1 MKRGIAIATVPLVVA
16 SAAVA
21 ASDLLLRPDSF
32 FATPGGTIT
41 VRVLNGT
48 FSASENAI
56 TGDRLQDL
64 SVVTSEGV
72 TYLDTSEW
80 DDDSD
85 STMSFLQLRAAAS
98 GSYVIGA
105 SVRPRDVLVETKDFD
120 AYLAAN
126 SIPDVLAA
134 RRKNKEFYGPV
145 RERYSKHAK
154 AVVQVGDRRTN
165 AYLTIF
171 DYPAELVPLDNP
183 YTVRPGGTLRVRAL
197 VDGRPVANQ
206 LVIAGG
212 QMPSGAQIAQR
223 FMRTDRSGVVR
234 VWLSSRGAWYVK
246 FIYMARSAADT
257 TIDYESKWATL
268 TFGVR

>member
-1 MKRGIAIATVPLVVA
+1 MKRGIAIATALMVVE

-21 ASDLLLRPDSF
+21 ASDLFLKPDSF
-32 FATPGGTIT
+32 LVAPGGTIT

-48 FSASENAI
+48 FSVSENAI

-64 SVVTSEGV
+64 SLVTPQGV

-80 DDDSD
+80 DDYSD
-85 STMSFLQLRAAAS
+85 STMSFLQLRAGANGTYA
-98 GSYVIGA
+98 IGA
-105 SVRPRDVLVETKDFD
+105 SVRPRDVTVETKDFD

-126 SIPDVLAA
+126 SLPDVLAA

-154 AVVQVGDRRTN
+154 AVVQVGDRRTD

-171 DYPAELVPLDNP
+171 DYPAELIPLDNP
-183 YTVRPGGTLRVRAL
+183 YTLRPGGTLRVRAL

-223 FMRTDRSGVVR
+223 FMRTDRAGVVR

-246 FIYMARSAADT
+246 FIHMERASADT